1 MTSVGE
7 PFVLATVTNEADAL
21 RGNFCVQPGP
31 PDSSSVVVT
40 HGQLSASL
48 VELEGRPFK
57 IRTWNTSHAEPFTCP
72 VVYDALRAKYVAASR
87 KSLLIL
93 PPQDAAGGAG
103 TTRERIAVP
112 DPVFAVLHR
121 TGGEPLI
128 VLESGV
134 CTTLTE
140 LQGSPG
146 KRFRS
151 KKLRVCGDD
160 EELVSVQAAMES
172 GHNGLPTLLLSV
184 AAEAA
189 GPYRCRVFRVGDAK
203 IEQMSESSVPKSDR
217 PPVCLF
223 AGDLLSLG
231 EDGSLSG
238 RKLPL
243 PSSYSHEAG
252 AFLAA
257 LDDSRVLVG
266 LRDRVLVWNVK
277 FGTME
282 TSRTLEGQHAKQWAL
297 VRNDVACFVVA
308 GGSVTG
314 SNNVMCLSVKLGR
327 PTLSQ
332 VVGLGARV
340 EGDVLPTASA
350 VAAKICDGDANSVVQ
365 ELAPVAD
372 TLPERDLVVLVG
384 RLFQSGAPPTAGSP
398 EVGVLHRLLR
408 CPHTSEILAQC
419 LRDHLHSEQAT
430 ALFVY
435 LIGVLESYS
444 LADREEM
451 PLEKVI
457 DWLSCLLDA
466 HFNHWALDTGPL
478 AIGDLLRRLSM
489 AVSHVQELFGDLCEL
504 EQWLLLILGKT
515 DPLRFE
521 DPSLYTIEMIEI

>member
-21 RGNFCVQPGP
+21 RGSFCVQPGP
-31 PDSSSVVVT
+31 SDSSSVVVT

-93 PPQDAAGGAG
+93 PPQDAAGGAA

-160 EELVSVQAAMES
+160 EELVSVQAAMEA
-172 GHNGLPTLLLSV
+172 GRNGLPTLLLSV
-184 AAEAA
+184 AGEAA

-203 IEQMSESSVPKSDR
+203 IEQMSETSVPKSDR

-243 PSSYSHEAG
+243 PSSYSNEAG

-257 LDDSRVLVG
+257 LDDSRVLLG

-277 FGTME
+277 FGTIE

-297 VRNDVACFVVA
+297 VRNDVACFVVP

-340 EGDVLPTASA
+340 EGDVLPMASA
-350 VAAKICDGDANSVVQ
+350 VAAKICD
-365 ELAPVAD
+365 
-372 TLPERDLVVLVG
+372 
-384 RLFQSGAPPTAGSP
+384 
-398 EVGVLHRLLR
+398 
-408 CPHTSEILAQC
+408 
-419 LRDHLHSEQAT
+419 
-430 ALFVY
+430 
-435 LIGVLESYS
+435 
-444 LADREEM
+444 
-451 PLEKVI
+451 
-457 DWLSCLLDA
+457 W
-466 HFNHWALDTGPL
+466 
-478 AIGDLLRRLSM
+478 
-489 AVSHVQELFGDLCEL
+489 
-504 EQWLLLILGKT
+504 
-515 DPLRFE
+515 
-521 DPSLYTIEMIEI
+521 